1 MVTEMSTVSDKTI
14 RLIKKSIRD
23 IYNNYGIDVS
33 DMGEDEFGRLIKQ
46 YLSGESDLE
55 KDLEESTAHADKY
68 ADEGL
73 I

>member
-14 RLIKKSIRD
+14 RLIRKSIRD

-55 KDLEESTAHADKY
+55 RDLEESMAHTDKY

>member
-33 DMGEDEFGRLIKQ
+33 DMGEDEFGRLIGQ

-55 KDLEESTAHADKY
+55 KDLEESMAHADKY